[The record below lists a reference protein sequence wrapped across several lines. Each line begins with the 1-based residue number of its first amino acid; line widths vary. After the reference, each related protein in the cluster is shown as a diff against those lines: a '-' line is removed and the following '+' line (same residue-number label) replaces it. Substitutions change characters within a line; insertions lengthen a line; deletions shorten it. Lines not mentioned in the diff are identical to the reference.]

1 MEGCQSIK
9 SRLLIAQLLN
19 RVYPAHKKR
28 RGLSPLPAFNPP
40 DKL

>member
-1 MEGCQSIK
+1 MGCRSAK
-9 SRLLIAQLLN
+9 SRLLIAQPLN

-28 RGLSPLPAFNPP
+28 RGLSPLLAFDPP